1 MWAQTQERLRSC
13 VYRNRSLAR
22 CVISLLQIKQ
32 DDLNQA
38 VEAVEGLSHGDLTR
52 ALARSWKF
60 VSHLREG
67 QVKTKLAASLGLIV
81 SLMAIGSPLFAH
93 HGSAAYDNS
102 KPVTLKNVTVTKVN
116 WGNPHTLLLFDAKD
130 DEGNVKHWVAEANA
144 ASAISSSGWT
154 RTAIQPGD
162 TITVVLYAA
171 RNGQPL
177 GRVGKVILANGK
189 EFGDGSLI
197 GDRPSV
203 CDQDFGN
210 GGNESAACRPDG
222 RKTSNKE

>member
-1 MWAQTQERLRSC
+1 
-13 VYRNRSLAR
+13 
-22 CVISLLQIKQ
+22 
-32 DDLNQA
+32 
-38 VEAVEGLSHGDLTR
+38 
-52 ALARSWKF
+52 
-60 VSHLREG
+60 
-67 QVKTKLAASLGLIV
+67 VKTKVLASLTLIAGFFA
-81 SLMAIGSPLFAH
+81 MISPVFAH
-93 HGSAAYDNS
+93 HGSASYDDS

-130 DEGNVKHWVAEANA
+130 DQGNVRHWVAEANA

-162 TITVVLYAA
+162 TVTVVLYAA
-171 RNGQPL
+171 RNGQPV
-177 GRVGKVILANGK
+177 GRVGKVILASGK

>member
-1 MWAQTQERLRSC
+1 VKAKFALH
-13 VYRNRSLAR
+13 LA
-22 CVISLLQIKQ
+22 VAGSLLAIC
-32 DDLNQA
+32 
-38 VEAVEGLSHGDLTR
+38 SP
-52 ALARSWKF
+52 
-60 VSHLREG
+60 VS
-67 QVKTKLAASLGLIV
+67 
-81 SLMAIGSPLFAH
+81 AH
-93 HGSAAYDNS
+93 HGSASYDDS
-102 KPVTLKNVTVTKVN
+102 KAVVLKNVTVTKVN

-130 DEGNVKHWVAEANA
+130 DQGNVKHWVSEANA

-162 TITVVLYAA
+162 TVTVVLYAA
-171 RNGQPL
+171 RNGQPV

-203 CDQDFGN
+203 CDQEFGN
-210 GGNESAACRPDG
+210 GGNESAACRQDG

>member
-1 MWAQTQERLRSC
+1 MKIKLVA
-13 VYRNRSLAR
+13 SLA
-22 CVISLLQIKQ
+22 
-32 DDLNQA
+32 
-38 VEAVEGLSHGDLTR
+38 
-52 ALARSWKF
+52 
-60 VSHLREG
+60 
-67 QVKTKLAASLGLIV
+67 LAAGL
-81 SLMAIGSPLFAH
+81 LATCSPLLAH

-116 WGNPHTLLLFDAKD
+116 WG
-130 DEGNVKHWVAEANA
+130 HWVAEANA
-144 ASAISSSGWT
+144 ASAVSVGGWT
-154 RTAIQPGD
+154 RNAIQPGD
-162 TITVVLYAA
+162 TVTVVLYAA

-189 EFGDGSLI
+189 EFGDGELI

-222 RKTSNKE
+222 RKTNNKE

>member
-1 MWAQTQERLRSC
+1 M
-13 VYRNRSLAR
+13 
-22 CVISLLQIKQ
+22 
-32 DDLNQA
+32 
-38 VEAVEGLSHGDLTR
+38 
-52 ALARSWKF
+52 LARSYEL
-60 VSHLREG
+60 VGHLREG
-67 QVKTKLAASLGLIV
+67 QVKIKLIASLALIAGLLTIC
-81 SLMAIGSPLFAH
+81 SPIFAH

-162 TITVVLYAA
+162 TVTVVLYAA

-189 EFGDGSLI
+189 EFGDGELI

>member
-1 MWAQTQERLRSC
+1 VS
-13 VYRNRSLAR
+13 
-22 CVISLLQIKQ
+22 
-32 DDLNQA
+32 
-38 VEAVEGLSHGDLTR
+38 VEDR
-52 ALARSWKF
+52 
-60 VSHLREG
+60 
-67 QVKTKLAASLGLIV
+67 VKAKLALHLSLVAGL
-81 SLMAIGSPLFAH
+81 LAICSPILAH
-93 HGSAAYDNS
+93 HGSAAYDDS
-102 KPVTLKNVTVTKVN
+102 KAVVLKNVTVTKVN

-130 DEGNVKHWVAEANA
+130 DQGNVKHWVAEANA

-162 TITVVLYAA
+162 TVTVVLYAA
-171 RNGQPL
+171 RNGQPV
-177 GRVGKVILANGK
+177 GRVGKVILASGK

>member
-1 MWAQTQERLRSC
+1 MRINLVLSAALVVT
-13 VYRNRSLAR
+13 
-22 CVISLLQIKQ
+22 LL
-32 DDLNQA
+32 
-38 VEAVEGLSHGDLTR
+38 
-52 ALARSWKF
+52 
-60 VSHLREG
+60 
-67 QVKTKLAASLGLIV
+67 
-81 SLMAIGSPLFAH
+81 AIGSPMYAH

-102 KPVTLKNVTVTKVN
+102 KPVALKNVTVTKVN

-130 DEGNVKHWVAEANA
+130 DQGNVRHWVAEANA
-144 ASAISSSGWT
+144 ASAISTTGWT

-189 EFGDGSLI
+189 EFGDGELI

>member
-1 MWAQTQERLRSC
+1 MRSK
-13 VYRNRSLAR
+13 VLGFFVVA
-22 CVISLLQIKQ
+22 
-32 DDLNQA
+32 A
-38 VEAVEGLSHGDLTR
+38 GF
-52 ALARSWKF
+52 AL
-60 VSHLREG
+60 VS
-67 QVKTKLAASLGLIV
+67 
-81 SLMAIGSPLFAH
+81 SPIFAH

-116 WGNPHTLLLFDAKD
+116 WGNPHTLVLFDAKD

-189 EFGDGSLI
+189 EFGDGELI

>member
-1 MWAQTQERLRSC
+1 MKTNLPTL
-13 VYRNRSLAR
+13 LA
-22 CVISLLQIKQ
+22 SFAALL
-32 DDLNQA
+32 
-38 VEAVEGLSHGDLTR
+38 
-52 ALARSWKF
+52 ALCGP
-60 VSHLREG
+60 VL
-67 QVKTKLAASLGLIV
+67 
-81 SLMAIGSPLFAH
+81 AH
-93 HGSAAYDNS
+93 HGSASYDDR
-102 KPVTLKNVTVTKVN
+102 KAVVLKNVTVTKVN

-130 DEGNVKHWVAEANA
+130 DQGNVRHWVAEANA

-162 TITVVLYAA
+162 TVTVVLYAA
-171 RNGQPL
+171 RNGQPV